1 MLTTENVFKAETEI
15 LHEIAKEESCVIAGR
30 CGFFV
35 FRNHPNHLSVLVQ
48 APMAFRVARITAKRN
63 ISEDEARKIIEKV
76 DKLRENYV
84 KRFTGTSRY
93 EARNY
98 DLVFNT
104 DGKTEEQIANQI
116 LMFIE

>member
-1 MLTTENVFKAETEI
+1 
-15 LHEIAKEESCVIAGR
+15 
-30 CGFFV
+30 
-35 FRNHPNHLSVLVQ
+35 
-48 APMAFRVARITAKRN
+48 MAYRVARVAAKKN

-76 DKLRENYV
+76 DKMRENYV

-98 DLVFNT
+98 DLVFNSEA
-104 DGKTEEQIANQI
+104 KTEEQIANQI